1 MLQIVNVGMIL
12 QVKRFTYF
20 FEYKFDDFANQQN
33 NAKNNKPRNSLQHA
47 EFPYSSSDRT
57 VCTIA
62 ALTASSARYFSFPR
76 WEYRRSTIM
85 ARPMPYMRQQ
95 GKETI
100 QQKFFFLPLTP
111 SPPIFQISAL
121 KSLIQTLLCVRYM
134 SDLWLTS

>member
-1 MLQIVNVGMIL
+1 MLQIVNVEMVL
-12 QVKRFTYF
+12 QVKRFTCF
-20 FEYKFDDFANQQN
+20 FEYKFDDFANQQD

-100 QQKFFFLPLTP
+100 QQRTRWAFVICQYHLI
-111 SPPIFQISAL
+111 SPMIILL
-121 KSLIQTLLCVRYM
+121 KEFDFS
-134 SDLWLTS
+134 